1 MCNTNGLQWLV
12 LGVSSVAMVDAMVD
26 AMTEELPPSVGQRK
40 KSEKNI
46 GQNVLPF

>member
-1 MCNTNGLQWLV
+1 MV